1 MAARPKSRAT
11 ARRGRAAS
19 RKAARKASARKP
31 ARQAAAR
38 SKSKPPTAKRKTV
51 RRAGPSPAEALARQ
65 IVKVSNDPR
74 FPFEQLYS
82 EDCVSTEASGES
94 FHGHAGLAQKM
105 RNWEA
110 MQESSTFRARNVL
123 VKGNVI
129 CIEWEGTVK
138 LRDGR
143 TVALN
148 EVAVHE
154 VRGGKIARERYYY
167 NPLAFAPPAPSPSAA
182 PAS

>member
-1 MAARPKSRAT
+1 MAARRKAG
-11 ARRGRAAS
+11 ARTGRAG
-19 RKAARKASARKP
+19 RKAARKVARKAP
-31 ARQAAAR
+31 RKAAAR
-38 SKSKPPTAKRKTV
+38 RPARAAAKKSATA
-51 RRAGPSPAEALARQ
+51 AEMLARK
-65 IVKVSNDPR
+65 IVRVSSDPS
-74 FPFEQLYS
+74 FPFQELYT

-94 FHGHAGLAQKM
+94 FRGHAGLADKM

-110 MQESSTFRARNVL
+110 MQESSVFAARNVL

-143 TVALN
+143 TVAMN

-154 VRGGKIARERYYY
+154 VRGGKIAAERYYY
-167 NPLAFAPPAPSPSAA
+167 NPLAFAPPA
-182 PAS
+182 